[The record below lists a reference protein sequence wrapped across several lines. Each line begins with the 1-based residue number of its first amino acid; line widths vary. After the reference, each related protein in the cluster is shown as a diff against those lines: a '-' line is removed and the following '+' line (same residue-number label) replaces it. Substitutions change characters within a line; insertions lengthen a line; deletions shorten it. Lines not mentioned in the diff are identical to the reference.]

1 VRSVSVQVRPPGE
14 ARALRGARWAT
25 GAALLVGVVSACAR
39 QGTPTGGPEDR
50 RPPVVVATSPASFD
64 TVRDLNAPIR
74 FEFDER
80 ISERP
85 SSGTLEELVTISPR
99 SGAVRVSSGRRTI
112 EVRVDGGL
120 RPGLVYRVTLQAA
133 VSDLFSNTLGDPFEL
148 VFTTG
153 GDVVPTTLAGQ
164 VWDRVTGRG
173 VGPTT
178 IHAVSEDSLVHQ
190 SVAEA
195 DGIYAFRYL
204 PAGTFRIVAF
214 EDRDRD
220 AEVGAA
226 ETQGSA
232 PVTLAAGDTV
242 LLDVS
247 ILAPDTLPAVLLDAT
262 ALDSMTVVAA
272 FDDFLEPSVD
282 VSAVEVQLAREE
294 GGAPGIARL
303 LHEAEYVAY
312 REAIADS
319 LGVPDAP
326 DAAVITTD
334 TGAVVPT
341 DTGAVVDTTVP
352 PPPDPAPRPALD
364 ARLPPDLRP
373 LQGGAPGPIEGT
385 DRVVP
390 GRRLVALLDA
400 PILRDVEYTV
410 RAASVVNVNGLAG
423 GGGEATLVFET
434 PPDTVVA
441 DTLTG
446 DTLSVDT
453 LGVDTL
459 SIDTLSV
466 DTLGVDTVRVDTLLA
481 LGGARDR

>member
-1 VRSVSVQVRPPGE
+1 M
-14 ARALRGARWAT
+14 
-25 GAALLVGVVSACAR
+25 GAALLIGVASACAR
-39 QGTPTGGPEDR
+39 QGAPTGGPEDR
-50 RPPVVVATSPASFD
+50 RPPVVIATSPAPFD

-99 SGAVRVSSGRRTI
+99 SGVVRVSRGRSTI

-133 VSDLFSNTLGDPFEL
+133 VSDLFGNTLGDPFEL

-153 GDVVPTTLAGQ
+153 GDVTPTTLAGQ

-173 VGPTT
+173 IGPTT
-178 IHAVSEDSLVHQ
+178 VHAVSEDALVHQ
-190 SVAEA
+190 SVAGA

-220 AEVGAA
+220 AEVDTA

-262 ALDSMTVVAA
+262 ALDSITVVAE
-272 FDDFLEPSVD
+272 FDDFLDPSLD
-282 VSAVEVQLAREE
+282 ASAVEVELAQAE

-319 LGVPDAP
+319 LGVPDA
-326 DAAVITTD
+326 AVVPTD

-341 DTGAVVDTTVP
+341 DTGAVVDTTAP
-352 PPPDPAPRPALD
+352 LPPDPVPEPAPD

-373 LQGGAPGPIEGT
+373 MQGVAPGPIEGT

-400 PILRDVEYTV
+400 PILRDVEYTLG
-410 RAASVVNVNGLAG
+410 AASVVNVNGVAG
-423 GGGEATLVFET
+423 GGGEATFVFET
-434 PPDTVVA
+434 PPDTVVG

-446 DTLSVDT
+446 DTLSVDTLSVDT

-459 SIDTLSV
+459 SV
-466 DTLGVDTVRVDTLLA
+466 DTLGADPVGVDTLLA
-481 LGGARDR
+481 LGGVRDR